1 MNAVTAILLSVL
13 VHLGGVELDTTRGA
27 SLQWFRDSEL
37 TGQWELEAVRA
48 GAYRFVSEDGLVVLE
63 RLREANMIYSVHQYE
78 TMDPSSGD
86 AIGPIPR
93 ALLSLGTV
101 SLQQQAQNLRTPSS
115 GNRLAVDPS
124 RVPVAW
130 HRVASSTGTAGD
142 ESEGD
147 HEETGDSP
155 VVGEADRDATSS
167 DEMGS
172 PSSPT
177 PSGSLAVIVT
187 PGQWSAS
194 HAESGQVMVLRVR

>member
-48 GAYRFVSEDGLVVLE
+48 GAYRFVSDEGLVVLE

-78 TMDPSSGD
+78 TMAPTSGD
-86 AIGPIPR
+86 ATGPIPR
-93 ALLSLGTV
+93 ALQSLGTV

-115 GNRLAVDPS
+115 GNRLTVDPS

-130 HRVASSTGTAGD
+130 HRVSSSTDTAG
-142 ESEGD
+142 
-147 HEETGDSP
+147 
-155 VVGEADRDATSS
+155 VADRDATST
-167 DEMGS
+167 DDMGT
-172 PSSPT
+172 PSAAA
-177 PSGSLAVIVT
+177 PSGSLAIIVA